1 MTRKILSTVMCFLL
15 VASTLIVTSCA
26 DNGATNGTTSN
37 QGGTTPGDTSSG
49 SDVPT
54 YSPDFSDCSD
64 EERTITFAFCE
75 GAQDDF
81 TARSISVDELG
92 DDDVDNAIYT
102 RNKTIE
108 AQLGVFIDSYQA
120 GTSIQ
125 GLEDAIGI
133 SVSQGDPEFDV
144 IVGYQYYDIIMATK
158 AYVDNLAELKDD
170 NGQRIEYLDYT
181 KDYWGTDYIEALSY
195 NDIVYWVTGDLS
207 LRFVG
212 GVYCTY
218 VNETL
223 YQQYCY
229 ETYGSI
235 YDIVKNNQWTM
246 DLLAEMATKCYSDGA
261 ISGDV
266 NQTVDDGDIVG
277 YAWEPNDPID
287 GLAFGCKVPFSTRS
301 SDGSITLTLASS
313 ARTVNFVTALE
324 KVLYGTSSLQV
335 TDDDSKTVMPFFA
348 SGQSL
353 FTVNK
358 LFQAERY
365 LQDMS
370 DNYYIIPTPML
381 DATQG
386 GYVTGIHDGCSI
398 YGITYGSDC
407 KPAAAATLEWMAYLS
422 HRDVLPK
429 YYDVALKNKYTNDQ
443 ASAEMID
450 IIHDN
455 VNTDFAAA
463 WSASISDLVHWFRTN
478 NKSTRFVSTLQR
490 YTETHNAAL
499 EKLLNDLEE
508 AAMLD

>member
-15 VASTLIVTSCA
+15 VASTLIVTSCTEGN
-26 DNGATNGTTSN
+26 NGGTSTNGTSTN
-37 QGGTTPGDTSSG
+37 PGDPGTP
-49 SDVPT
+49 DVPT
-54 YSPDFSDCSD
+54 YKPNFADYSD
-64 EERTITFAFCE
+64 EERTITFAFAE
-75 GAQDDF
+75 GSQDDF

-108 AQLGVFIDSYQA
+108 ADLGVVIDSYQA
-120 GTSIQ
+120 STSIQ

-133 SVSQGDPEFDV
+133 AVSQGDPEYDV

-158 AYVDNLAELKDD
+158 AYVDNLADLKDID
-170 NGQRIEYLDYT
+170 GNKIEYLDYT
-181 KDYWGTDYIEALSY
+181 KDYWGTDYINALSY
-195 NDIVYWVTGDLS
+195 KDIVYWITGDLS

-223 YQQYCY
+223 YQQYCA
-229 ETYGSI
+229 ETYGNI
-235 YDIVKNNQWTM
+235 YDIVKSGDWTM
-246 DLLAEMATKCYSDGA
+246 DKLAEMAAKCYEDGA

-287 GLAFGCKVPFSTRS
+287 GLAFGCQVPFSSRGT
-301 SDGSITLTLASS
+301 DGSITLTFHTS
-313 ARTVNFVTALE
+313 ARTVSFVTALE
-324 KVLYGTSSLQV
+324 KVLYGTTSLEV
-335 TDDDSKTVMPFFA
+335 TDADSTTVMPFFA
-348 SGQSL
+348 SGQAL

-365 LQDMS
+365 LQDMT
-370 DNYYIIPTPML
+370 DNYYIIPTPKL
-381 DATQG
+381 DSNQTD
-386 GYVTGIHDGCSI
+386 YVTGIHDGCSI
-398 YGITYGSDC
+398 FGIAYGSDC

-422 HRDVLPK
+422 NKDVLPK

-450 IIHDN
+450 IIHSS

-463 WSASISDLVHWFRTN
+463 WSASISNLVHWFRTN
-478 NKSTRFVSTLQR
+478 NKSTRFTSNLNR
-490 YTETHNAAL
+490 YADSHRTAL
-499 EKLLNDLEE
+499 EKLLTDLED
-508 AAMLD
+508 AAMLG